1 MHVLLSMRVPF
12 TLIKENSM
20 KRTHK
25 LRHLALGLLACLAV
39 AVPLI
44 GASSASADQ
53 VIYYEAF
60 LQPTQSFPYAGGA
73 LQSGV
78 YYNNA
83 FYEGAG
89 TVSVCEK
96 ATSSNGTVMS
106 RRCGNNGAGSEG
118 DLAFN
123 NVCAGS
129 FPMAM
134 WIGNNSGF
142 AHTIRGDYVTHC

>member
-1 MHVLLSMRVPF
+1 
-12 TLIKENSM
+12 M
-20 KRTHK
+20 KHK
-25 LRHLALGLLACLAV
+25 RNLRRLALGLVACLAV
-39 AVPLI
+39 AVPLV
-44 GASSASADQ
+44 GASSAMAEHAVFYQ
-53 VIYYEAF
+53 AF
-60 LQPTQSFPYAGGA
+60 LQPTEAFPYAGGA

-83 FYEGAG
+83 YYEGAG

-118 DLAFN
+118 DLYFN
-123 NVCAGS
+123 TGCAGS

-142 AHTIRGDYVTHC
+142 AHTIKGDFVTRC

>member
-1 MHVLLSMRVPF
+1 
-12 TLIKENSM
+12 M
-20 KRTHK
+20 KRKQK
-25 LRHLALGLLACLAV
+25 LRKLALGLLACLAV

-53 VIYYEAF
+53 VIFYQAF
-60 LQPTQSFPYAGGA
+60 LQPTEAFPYAGGA

-83 FYEGAG
+83 YYEGSG

-106 RRCGNNGAGSEG
+106 RRCGNNNAGSEG
-118 DLAFN
+118 DLNFN
-123 NVCAGS
+123 GACAGS

-134 WIGNNSGF
+134 WIGNNSSF
-142 AHTIRGDYVTHC
+142 AHTIKGDFITHC

>member
-1 MHVLLSMRVPF
+1 
-12 TLIKENSM
+12 M
-20 KRTHK
+20 KRK
-25 LRHLALGLLACLAV
+25 RSLRRLMLGLVACLAV

-44 GASSASADQ
+44 GASSASASQ
-53 VIYYEAF
+53 VIYYQAF
-60 LQPTQSFPYAGGA
+60 LQPTENHAYAGGA

-83 FYEGAG
+83 YYEGAG

-118 DLAFN
+118 DLYFN
-123 NVCAGS
+123 TGCAGS

-142 AHTIRGDYVTHC
+142 AHTIKGDFVTYC